1 MVTPTLITR
10 TDYRVYEIATQFPSS
25 YYKEHLSNTEK
36 AIDSYLLDR
45 DIDYQEV
52 RESRPIKK
60 DVASIE
66 YRIIKFKNLSDSQM
80 FSLAL
85 APYITNGDNRYD

>member
-25 YYKEHLSNTEK
+25 YYKEHLNTTEK

-45 DIDYQEV
+45 GIDYQEI
-52 RESRPIKK
+52 RESRPVKK

-85 APYITNGDNRYD
+85 APYITNRSNRYD

>member
-25 YYKEHLSNTEK
+25 YYKEHLNTTEK

-45 DIDYQEV
+45 GIDYQEI
-52 RESRPIKK
+52 RESRPVKK

-85 APYITNGDNRYD
+85 APYITNGSNRYD

>member
-25 YYKEHLSNTEK
+25 YYKEHLNTTEK

-45 DIDYQEV
+45 DIDYQEI
-52 RESRPIKK
+52 RESRPVKK

-85 APYITNGDNRYD
+85 APYITNGSNRYD